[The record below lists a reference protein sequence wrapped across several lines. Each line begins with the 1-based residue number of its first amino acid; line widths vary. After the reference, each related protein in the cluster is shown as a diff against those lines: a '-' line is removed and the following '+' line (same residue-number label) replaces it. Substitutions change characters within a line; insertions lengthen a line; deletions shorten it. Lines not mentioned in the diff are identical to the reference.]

1 MSQILS
7 RFRHFDWVLIAC
19 LVPPVAAGLVTFTS
33 FGTVSYFF
41 SRQIVWIG
49 VSAVVFF
56 VAAFID
62 WRFLRNSRVVIALYV
77 FILLALGALLAVGSI
92 FHGAQSWFSVGLFAI
107 QPVDI
112 AKLVLVITLAKYF
125 SRRHVEISYFRNIVI
140 SGIYCLVLMFLVLA
154 QPDFGSGVIIFLIWF
169 SIVIISGIAPKH
181 LALVFGI
188 GLAVFAIL
196 WFFVFAPYQKD
207 RVFTFLD
214 PERDIRG
221 SGYNAFQSVVA
232 VGSGGVLGKGV
243 GYGTQS
249 RLSYLPEYE
258 TDFVFAAFAEEW
270 GFVGVLT
277 LFIFFGIIIWRVL
290 MSASVGSTN
299 FELFFGVGVAIIIM
313 AHLTINVGMNIGLL
327 PVTGVT
333 MPFMSYG
340 GSHLVAEFLALG
352 MVVGMRRYS
361 KAAHSEVTDQ
371 ELLGPA

>member
-1 MSQILS
+1 M
-7 RFRHFDWVLIAC
+7 
-19 LVPPVAAGLVTFTS
+19 
-33 FGTVSYFF
+33 
-41 SRQIVWIG
+41 WIG